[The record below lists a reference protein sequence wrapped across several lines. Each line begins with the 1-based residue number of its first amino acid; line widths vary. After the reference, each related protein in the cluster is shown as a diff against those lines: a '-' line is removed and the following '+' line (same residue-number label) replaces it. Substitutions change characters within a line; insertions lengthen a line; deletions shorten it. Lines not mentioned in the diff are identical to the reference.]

1 VIAVKAVLDD
11 QLGGFAGRSWFSVEF
26 AKTDQSKGPDPRRS
40 SSFSFSFAREVQHRT
55 NGIDGASREMRTPRV
70 ENEAALAQRLNVE
83 AVVRDED
90 ERAAL
95 REQLID
101 ELDAPPLESMIADSE
116 RFVDQ
121 EDVGSRL
128 CGQAE
133 SKACSHAAAVR
144 AHRRIE
150 GIADL
155 SERFHVRHIMSQVD
169 RIEAAQFP
177 GDDAILACREK
188 GIEPASELDDRFD
201 MTCPAD
207 SPGGGFQKAPEH
219 FEQGAFAGSI
229 ATYYG
234 QRFPACN
241 ADVDPIEREELVPP
255 KLPAP
260 RRQTGKLAYDVAQP
274 MQRANR
280 GRPTAAER
288 ELLSVQANVDRRGS
302 ERCAIVHAT

>member
-1 VIAVKAVLDD
+1 MTHRNKPVPARNVRRSICCAPAMQACSSAVQTSKPQLRPRIAVKAVLDD

-70 ENEAALAQRLNVE
+70 ENEAALTQRLNVE

-121 EDVGSRL
+121 EDVRSRL

-155 SERFHVRHIMSQVD
+155 SERFHVRHIMSQST
-169 RIEAAQFP
+169 
-177 GDDAILACREK
+177 
-188 GIEPASELDDRFD
+188 ASKPRN
-201 MTCPAD
+201 
-207 SPGGGFQKAPEH
+207 
-219 FEQGAFAGSI
+219 
-229 ATYYG
+229 
-234 QRFPACN
+234 FPAMMQFSR
-241 ADVDPIEREELVPP
+241 AVRKGSSPP
-255 KLPAP
+255 PSS
-260 RRQTGKLAYDVAQP
+260 
-274 MQRANR
+274 M
-280 GRPTAAER
+280 
-288 ELLSVQANVDRRGS
+288 
-302 ERCAIVHAT
+302 IVST